1 MVICNRARVAALEK
15 NWMKALP
22 QQTRR
27 RICVGLGLAALGR
40 PALAQT
46 NLVTGDGVPV
56 RAIEV
61 PFVVT
66 PNPVVAAMLDLAEVK
81 ADDVV
86 YDLGCGDGRIVIA
99 AARLRGARGVGV
111 EIDEKLVETARVDA
125 RRAGV
130 EARVRIEQGDLF
142 EMDFRDATVMMLY
155 LSDAINQRLWPKFVS
170 ELKPGARIV
179 SHKFN
184 MGERSPER
192 SVTVGSSTLYLWR
205 TPAREGRS

>member
-1 MVICNRARVAALEK
+1 MQAL
-15 NWMKALP
+15 
-22 QQTRR
+22 QRR
-27 RICVGLGLAALGR
+27 PMRGRFCLNLGAGLCLGALGR
-40 PALAQT
+40 VAMAQT
-46 NLVTGDGVPV
+46 NLVTGDGAPV

-66 PNPVVAAMLDLAEVK
+66 PNPVVGAMLDLAAVD
-81 ADDVV
+81 AQDVV
-86 YDLGCGDGRIVIA
+86 YDLGCGDGRIIIA

-130 EARVRIEQGDLF
+130 EDRVRIEQGDLF
-142 EMDFRDATVMMLY
+142 EMDFRDATVVMLY
-155 LSDAINQRLWPKFVS
+155 LSDSINQRLWPKFVS

-179 SHKFN
+179 SHKFT
-184 MGERSPER
+184 MGALAPER

-205 TPAREGRS
+205 TPPRKGPA